1 MCEYSNDYTK
11 LVKRYAINLVYFHIF
26 EQPRVLWINQE
37 LLPTVDTFSIISVI
51 DLIDNIYVQSQSGVI
66 SVISFL
72 KNKIWISVPQK
83 LNIPNEYIQNLRL
96 TRHRLAFR
104 KKNLTATLT
113 VYNIRFRTTF

>member
-51 DLIDNIYVQSQSGVI
+51 DLIDNIYIQSQSGVI

-72 KNKIWISVPQK
+72 NNKIWISVPQK
-83 LNIPNEYIQNLRL
+83 LNMPNEYIQNACCLSLFFNTPETERHLR
-96 TRHRLAFR
+96 
-104 KKNLTATLT
+104 TA
-113 VYNIRFRTTF
+113 